1 MTGVI
6 TAVIRKR
13 EGKNGGYG
21 FILDDANIERF
32 FHASNLRG
40 VTFDNLREG
49 SRVTFDPFEIPGK
62 GMRAENVV
70 VQSA

>member
-21 FILDDANIERF
+21 FILDDENNERF

-49 SRVTFDPFEIPGK
+49 KRVTFDGFEIPGK
-62 GMRAENVV
+62 GLRAENVV
-70 VQSA
+70 VVA

>member
-1 MTGVI
+1 MQGVI

-21 FILDDANIERF
+21 FIHDDENNERF

-40 VTFDNLREG
+40 ITFDALREG
-49 SRVTFDPFEIPGK
+49 TRVEFTAFEIPNKGK
-62 GMRAENVV
+62 RAEDVV
-70 VQSA
+70 VLPA